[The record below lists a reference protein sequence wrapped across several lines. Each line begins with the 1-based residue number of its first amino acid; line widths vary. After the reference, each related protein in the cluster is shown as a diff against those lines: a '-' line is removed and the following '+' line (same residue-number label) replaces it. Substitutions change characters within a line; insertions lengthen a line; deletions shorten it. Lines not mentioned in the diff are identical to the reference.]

1 MSNKI
6 DSIGLMEAERL
17 VYALVKQSLSPEDY
31 SRIEQELRN
40 YKITI
45 YGRTY
50 QLANTSEEI
59 QKILSLSWDMSIKV
73 KASATS
79 DDKIR
84 LDIYLIGETLEQ
96 KVVEEKKLQG
106 LSRALIYKLV
116 RVQKKATVKNIFT
129 GEVWEEYISV
139 ATFEDRFEDFITGQ
153 EINFDQVPETLGV
166 RVVNVVAVPNPHNIT
181 QGYLQKI
188 YVFSDGAVAE
198 FWGYKIASGRKEGD
212 LSALE
217 SLYAG
222 GEGYEEPIFVFRNKD
237 VNRIWKKIYMKA
249 IELYHKWEAEEWRR
263 KREEW
268 KREIEDAQKRY
279 QQKTDDIISFL
290 RSKRDGISKQE
301 LEWLKSRSPI
311 VRDFYVYCDLVEG
324 IEVIWMVDEVS
335 VNIRGEKFKIPI
347 R

>member
-1 MSNKI
+1 MNNKI
-6 DSIGLMEAERL
+6 DSIDLMEAERL

-129 GEVWEEYISV
+129 GEKWEETISV
-139 ATFEDRFEDFITGQ
+139 AGFEDHFEDFITG
-153 EINFDQVPETLGV
+153 EEVDVDRVPEFLGI
-166 RVVNVVAVPNPHNIT
+166 RVVNVVDVPNPYNIT

-198 FWGYKIASGRKEGD
+198 FWGYKIVGGRAED

-217 SLYAG
+217 SLDAG
-222 GEGYEEPIFVFRNKD
+222 GEGYEEPIFVFRNREVD
-237 VNRIWKKIYMKA
+237 RIWKKVYMKA
-249 IELYHKWEAEEWRR
+249 IELYHRREAEEQRR
-263 KREEW
+263 QREQW
-268 KREIEDAQKRY
+268 KKEIEEAQAKY
-279 QQKTDDIISFL
+279 QQKTETIIHFL
-290 RSKRDGISKQE
+290 KSRKFITKE
-301 LEWLKSRSPI
+301 EIEWLKEQSPTPVI
-311 VRDFYVYCDLVEG
+311 ELYVYHDPIEG
-324 IEVIWMVDEVS
+324 IEVLWLGDSISVEV
-335 VNIRGEKFKIPI
+335 RGEKFKIPI